1 MSGLLGLLTF
11 IALILGV
18 LAFFKVR
25 KLEQRLQRLEQ
36 NQISGQPSSAMP
48 SHSTGWHTLASDD
61 SSANSANNNSADLP
75 PPAAIKLDEL
85 ADSPAVVTHA
95 VVPQAIEPT
104 EYAATWV
111 DWLAANIKEHWMVW
125 LGGICV
131 GLAGI
136 FMVAYSIENNLL
148 SPERSEEH
156 TSELQSR
163 PHLVCR

>member
-61 SSANSANNNSADLP
+61 SSANAANNSSEIGRASCRETVSVSGRAGAL
-75 PPAAIKLDEL
+75 
-85 ADSPAVVTHA
+85 SGRCS
-95 VVPQAIEPT
+95 
-104 EYAATWV
+104 TW
-111 DWLAANIKEHWMVW
+111 L
-125 LGGICV
+125 
-131 GLAGI
+131 
-136 FMVAYSIENNLL
+136 
-148 SPERSEEH
+148 
-156 TSELQSR
+156 
-163 PHLVCR
+163 

>member
-11 IALILGV
+11 IALVLGV

-36 NQISGQPSSAMP
+36 NQISGQPSSAVP
-48 SHSTGWHTLASDD
+48 SHSTGWHPLASDD
-61 SSANSANNNSADLP
+61 SSANAANNNSADLP

-104 EYAATWV
+104 GHAATWV
-111 DWLAANIKEHWMVW
+111 DWLAAN
-125 LGGICV
+125 
-131 GLAGI
+131 
-136 FMVAYSIENNLL
+136 
-148 SPERSEEH
+148 RSEERRVGK
-156 TSELQSR
+156 EW
-163 PHLVCR
+163 